1 MPTCWAMVPKT
12 SPLLRGSAETP
23 TFSGLV
29 RLSFETARMDPCFP
43 FFSIPHP
50 PPPLWGRVSFPLHR
64 AAMGREQVEGQ
75 PFVPQLAPRCNRAL
89 RDSSFCATAER
100 SRRSAQAHQAY
111 FDVAQVLVDLG
122 HGRTGSE
129 EAVDAAHIGVVLVL
143 RLGTLGDPER
153 VPLMEQDVPDRLLN
167 FAGTALS
174 VLHCSTPTV
183 LVSHD
188 GGAVSSAAPSM
199 APSRSIQ
206 PRSAVHVDLSAGG
219 RRRTGQRPSLA
230 PRFISF
236 SLSFSVILFAF
247 FTMSAGK

>member
-75 PFVPQLAPRCNRAL
+75 PFVVRP
-89 RDSSFCATAER
+89 
-100 SRRSAQAHQAY
+100 SAQAHQAY

-122 HGRTGSE
+122 HSRTGSE

-167 FAGTALS
+167 FARTALS

-188 GGAVSSAAPSM
+188 GAAVSSAAPSM
-199 APSRSIQ
+199 APSRSI
-206 PRSAVHVDLSAGG
+206 PPGVR
-219 RRRTGQRPSLA
+219 
-230 PRFISF
+230 
-236 SLSFSVILFAF
+236 
-247 FTMSAGK
+247 